1 MGYQLWT
8 SPITGYR
15 RKGTRLAELR
25 SLIGSGIT
33 AHAVLEPLQS
43 CPVDASASKMAKILR
58 QRDFD
63 VAGVQSQQ
71 DGAVIGFVTRQSLT
85 NGMVRDHMRPMTAD
99 QLISDATPLPSLLS
113 VLKTRQHT
121 FVLIGPG
128 VRGITTRTDLNK
140 PPVRMYLFGLMSLL
154 EMHLGFWI
162 RAVYGEDSWQKKLT
176 DKRLDAA
183 TRLQADRRKRNQN
196 VSLVECLQFCDRRDL
211 VTARQ
216 DLRDRLCL
224 GSKAYALVLLKRAE
238 DLRNL
243 LAHSQQDLVKGSS
256 WEEVIALVEWVETVI
271 HRSDEE
277 VEQQAKNLGGRVQ
290 EGLWASV

>member
-43 CPVDASASKMAKILR
+43 CPADASASKMAKILR

-85 NGMVRDHMRPMTAD
+85 NGKVRDHMRPMTAD
-99 QLISDATPLPSLLS
+99 QLISDSTPLPSLLS

-128 VRGITTRTDLNK
+128 VRGITTRADLNK
-140 PPVRMYLFGLMSLL
+140 PPVRVYLFGLMSLL

-224 GSKAYALVLLKRAE
+224 GTKAQALVLLKRAE

-256 WEEVIALVEWVETVI
+256 WEEVIALVEWVEAVI

-277 VEQQAKNLGGRVQ
+277 VEQQAKNLGGRLQ
-290 EGLWASV
+290 EGLWV